1 MKLTNLKEHIQR
13 DAENIKT
20 MKKRTKAFE
29 MVSPKNEQ
37 MTKRLREQLKNSEE
51 QIMENAKRYH
61 SLVTSHKFELENL
74 NKEINQINE
83 KLKD

>member
-1 MKLTNLKEHIQR
+1 
-13 DAENIKT
+13 
-20 MKKRTKAFE
+20 